1 MTKIYYGCDEL
12 KRGWEHYFKR
22 CNALQL
28 DLEALDAP
36 PKTATLNRWRV
47 DSPKGFTFTLCADS
61 KFVGALSR
69 LSARG
74 ASELDDATRQAWQAN
89 LDAAH
94 ALAARAILI
103 RTPADFSPGK
113 ISRTLLEKVVQEL
126 GAGAKPLI
134 IWESDG
140 LWQLRDT
147 LDFARS
153 IGLVYAHDPFIA
165 HREEIPFTHGDAAWV
180 ITERAGLRR
189 KLDQFDMETLIDWA
203 DNYQRVFCFMRG
215 RFKWEHARELK
226 VALEYD
232 LS

>member
-1 MTKIYYGCDEL
+1 MTKLYYGCDEL
-12 KRGWEHYFKR
+12 DRGWDHYFKR

-28 DLEALDAP
+28 DLETLDAL

-47 DSPKGFTFTLCADS
+47 ESPKGFSFTLCADS
-61 KFVGALSR
+61 KFVNALTR

-74 ASELDDATRQAWQAN
+74 ATELDAAAREAWQAN
-89 LDAAH
+89 VDRAH

-103 RTPADFSPGK
+103 RTPANFRPGQ
-113 ISRTLLEKVVQEL
+113 ISRDLLEKVVTEL
-126 GAGAKPLI
+126 AAPIKPLV

-147 LDFARS
+147 LEFANS

-165 HREEIPFTHGDAAWV
+165 YREEIPHTSGDAAWV
-180 ITERAGLRR
+180 LTERAGLRR
-189 KLDQFDMETLIDWA
+189 KLDQFDMETMIDWA

-232 LS
+232 AL